1 MSSNNYKNIEISWIF
16 ETEISNMNA
25 GEGSSN
31 LKELKT
37 YNNGLPYISGQS
49 MRHALRQ
56 SMKREHENCFK
67 CTPEFPCGDIK
78 KCWTCDLF
86 GFLLPSSGSKRW
98 SPIKASPALGQ
109 IRNNITTDLIFRNVA
124 DIKCPRCK
132 KKIYPLSARDSSTKT
147 IKKGSKLK
155 CPFCDK
161 DFEAPYDIRQALAY
175 KQLTNNIYKTS
186 LSIDLDN
193 IGVEK
198 VQKISDDKMDGVET
212 ITSIE
217 SKEKYNRIS
226 AILNGIYN
234 LADFANQSREMVN
247 ASPDFI
253 IISLQSQ
260 YNHRLASVLKIDENG
275 NINIPHFESII
286 KEILTD
292 NDNKIYM
299 GLISGIITNEKE
311 FKSKIE
317 EISNNNTNCN
327 FFNSP
332 KTAIDECLKEIG
344 DKYLKET
351 KDEDK

>member
-1 MSSNNYKNIEISWIF
+1 
-16 ETEISNMNA
+16 
-25 GEGSSN
+25 
-31 LKELKT
+31 
-37 YNNGLPYISGQS
+37 
-49 MRHALRQ
+49 
-56 SMKREHENCFK
+56 
-67 CTPEFPCGDIK
+67 
-78 KCWTCDLF
+78 
-86 GFLLPSSGSKRW
+86 
-98 SPIKASPALGQ
+98 
-109 IRNNITTDLIFRNVA
+109 
-124 DIKCPRCK
+124 
-132 KKIYPLSARDSSTKT
+132 
-147 IKKGSKLK
+147 
-155 CPFCDK
+155 
-161 DFEAPYDIRQALAY
+161 
-175 KQLTNNIYKTS
+175 
-186 LSIDLDN
+186 
-193 IGVEK
+193 
-198 VQKISDDKMDGVET
+198 MDGVET